1 MAQYDINLREY
12 WRVLRKRKLVVL
24 LITFLLGLFS
34 TSFAILKKPAPVYT
48 TVCLIEIQKSPVL
61 EGLYTNNSGWSDTDN
76 IATQMTVIKSYAVF
90 QSVAE
95 QMGLIP
101 KQDLQGDRQLKGTSV
116 LIIEDLQS
124 KIEIIREKYSSILQ
138 IKAKDSSPAFAQKL
152 ANTIA
157 FTYRD
162 LHAQQQMQ
170 RNVEALKYIEG
181 QQKEVREKL
190 HEAEEEFNRF
200 SKENELVSID
210 LQSEKLL
217 ARNQEIQNEIRK
229 LSQQKAELGDIA
241 LRLNRFVSD
250 PSLPERDFYSAKAE
264 IRYQALHETLVS
276 LVLKRDTLLK
286 EYTPKHPEVV
296 AIRDEIVETARKMA
310 LTLQQQVR
318 SLEKA
323 EIEITEEA
331 RVIDGKTKVL
341 LDKKLEY
348 NRLKRGVEL
357 YTEMIA
363 LLERKNQE
371 AMIRRAEKPET
382 VNIVKP
388 ALLPAKPIN
397 SPSTTLN
404 GIMGVLIGLVLGLVV
419 AFIVE
424 TFDTS
429 LGAIEDVEQTLGTQV
444 LGVIPQTDVKDVHA
458 GLTEKLRGKPGPH
471 SLKQA
476 VNLIS
481 HFAPDSIMAE
491 SFRALGTNIE
501 FKDMEKRLKTIV
513 VTSSSPQEGKTL
525 VAANLALIM
534 AQAGKKTLLIGSDL
548 RKPSMGKMFGLDSSP
563 GLTEVLLGNCH
574 WRDTVRTVVDLVLG
588 EVTFE
593 EVILAPG
600 LDNLH
605 LITSGSVPRNPATL
619 VDSLRFMDFVD
630 EAKKEY
636 DLLIFDT
643 PPILSATGAVIIGIK
658 VDGVLLVYRIGAVSR
673 LLLRRAANQ
682 LGQVKGHVLGVI
694 LNGMR
699 PDLSPDFEDYKHY
712 KYYYSYGEEEKS
724 KRYRKKTSLFPWL
737 ESRRKSSESAEDG
750 QPSPKEETAP
760 AQKKKWSSL
769 MRVALIISASGLLV
783 GSLLYQNEVVSPPGY
798 SEAKEHA
805 SKVTGRPLPP
815 QKRTNSNPSER
826 QPVQK
831 EGSLTVEGEVEPSVQ
846 ERPVIPSSKPAPPIP
861 PQAAPVPST
870 TTQAANKGKKAVSVK
885 ENLVHPYSVYLGSVP
900 NPELARKG
908 VSEFTK
914 KGISPYAVKLELS
927 KGVWYRIYAGAY
939 AEQRAGTKLIREN
952 KIRDAKVIKTPW
964 ANLIGVYSSSA
975 EVQRITKRLHDLDY
989 FPYVVKSPD
998 GTKRLYVGAFYEK
1011 LRAERLHQ
1019 ELTAMGVETQV
1030 VER

>member
-12 WRVLRKRKLVVL
+12 WRVLKKRKLVIL
-24 LITFLLGLFS
+24 LITLLLGLFS
-34 TSFAILKKPAPVYT
+34 TSFAILKKPAPLYT
-48 TVCLIEIQKSPVL
+48 TVCLIEIQKFPVL
-61 EGLYTNNSGWSDTDN
+61 EGLYTKNFMWSEVDD
-76 IATQMTVIKSYAVF
+76 IETQMTVIKSYAVF
-90 QSVAE
+90 QRVAE
-95 QMGLIP
+95 KMGLIP
-101 KQDLQGDRQLKGTSV
+101 KQDLHGDRQLKSSSV

-124 KIEIIREKYSSILQ
+124 KVDITREKSSSILQ
-138 IKAKDSSPAFAQKL
+138 INVKDSNPAFAQKL

-157 FTYRD
+157 LTYRD
-162 LHAQQQMQ
+162 LHAEQQMQ
-170 RNVEALKYIEG
+170 RTTEALKYIDE
-181 QQKEVREKL
+181 QQKDVREKL

-200 SKENELVSID
+200 SKENELISID
-210 LQSEKLL
+210 FQSEKLL
-217 ARNQEIQNEIRK
+217 SRSQEIQNEIRK
-229 LSQQKAELGDIA
+229 FSQQKAEFNEIA
-241 LRLNRFVSD
+241 HRLNRFIAD
-250 PSLPERDFYSAKAE
+250 PSISERDFYSSKAE
-264 IRYQALHETLVS
+264 ARYQTLHEAFVS

-286 EYTPKHPEVV
+286 EYTSKHPEVV
-296 AIRDEIVETARKMA
+296 AIRDEIVENARKMA

-318 SLEKA
+318 NLEKA
-323 EIEITEEA
+323 EIEIAEEA
-331 RVIDGKTKVL
+331 RAIENKTKVL

-348 NRLKRGVEL
+348 NRLKRKVEL

-371 AMIRRAEKPET
+371 AMIRRSEKPET

-388 ALLPAKPIN
+388 ALLPTNAIN
-397 SPSTTLN
+397 APSTAVN
-404 GIMGVLIGLVLGLVV
+404 GIMGVLIGLILGLVV

-458 GLTEKLRGKPGPH
+458 SLTEKLHGKPSPH

-513 VTSSSPQEGKTL
+513 ITSSSPQEGKTL
-525 VAANLALIM
+525 VAANLALNM

-548 RKPSMGKMFGLDSSP
+548 RKPSIGKLFGIESTP

-574 WRDTVRTVVDLVLG
+574 WHDTVRTVVDLVLG

-619 VDSLRFMDFVD
+619 VDSIRFTEFIN

-643 PPILSATGAVIIGIK
+643 PPILSATDAVIIGTK

-682 LGQVKGHVLGVI
+682 LEQVKGHVLGVI

-724 KRYRKKTSLFPWL
+724 KRHRKKNRLLPWL
-737 ESRRKSSESAEDG
+737 EMRRKSPEPTEDG
-750 QPSPKEETAP
+750 QNPTEGETAP
-760 AQKKKWSSL
+760 AEKKKWSSIL
-769 MRVALIISASGLLV
+769 RIGLILGAGGLLI
-783 GSLLYQNEVVSPPGY
+783 GALLYQNEVINPPRY
-798 SEAKEHA
+798 SEAKELA
-805 SKVTGRPLPP
+805 NKVEQKTLPSE
-815 QKRTNSNPSER
+815 KSVNSSPSER
-826 QPVQK
+826 QPVQEK
-831 EGSLTVEGEVEPSVQ
+831 ERPLAESKANYKVHEKPVTLSSRSDPSVK
-846 ERPVIPSSKPAPPIP
+846 PMTVPSSPPAAI
-861 PQAAPVPST
+861 T
-870 TTQAANKGKKAVSVK
+870 TKNAENPVSVK
-885 ENLVHPYSVYLGSVP
+885 DSSVHPYSLYLGSVP
-900 NPELARKG
+900 NPELAKRG
-908 VSEFTK
+908 VLQYMK
-914 KGISPYAVKLELS
+914 KGISSYAVKLELS

-939 AEQRAGTKLIREN
+939 GDQHEGEKLIRE
-952 KIRDAKVIKTPW
+952 KKLRDAKVVKTPW
-964 ANLIGVYSSSA
+964 ANLIGVYSSSG
-975 EVQRITKRLHDLDY
+975 EVESRAKHLRDLDY
-989 FPYVVKSPD
+989 FPYVVKCRD

-1011 LRAERLHQ
+1011 ERAEGLHE
-1019 ELTAMGVETQV
+1019 ELKAKGIDAQTVK
-1030 VER
+1030 R

>member
-12 WRVLRKRKLVVL
+12 WRILKKRKLVIL
-24 LITFLLGLFS
+24 LITLLLGLFS
-34 TSFAILKKPAPVYT
+34 TSFAILKKPDPLYT
-48 TVCLIEIQKSPVL
+48 TVCLIEIQKSPVI
-61 EGLYTNNSGWSDTDN
+61 EGMYTNNSNWSEADN
-76 IATQMTVIKSYAVF
+76 IATQMSVIKSYAVF
-90 QSVAE
+90 QRVAE
-95 QMGLIP
+95 KMGLIP
-101 KQDLQGDRQLKGTSV
+101 KQDLQGDRQLKSSTV

-124 KIEIIREKYSSILQ
+124 KIDITREKYSSILQ

-157 FTYRD
+157 LTYGD
-162 LHAQQQMQ
+162 LHAEQQMQ
-170 RNVEALKYIEG
+170 RNTEALKYIDG
-181 QQKEVREKL
+181 QQKDVREKL
-190 HEAEEEFNRF
+190 HEAEDEFNRF
-200 SKENELVSID
+200 SKENELISID

-217 ARNQEIQNEIRK
+217 SRTQEIQNEIRK
-229 LSQQKAELGDIA
+229 SSQQKAELSDIA
-241 LRLNRFVSD
+241 HRLNRFISD
-250 PSLPERDFYSAKAE
+250 PSISERDFYSAKAE
-264 IRYQALHETLVS
+264 ARYQALHETFVS
-276 LVLKRDTLLK
+276 LVLRRDTLLK
-286 EYTPKHPEVV
+286 EYTPKHPEVA
-296 AIRDEIVETARKMA
+296 AIRDEILENARKMA

-318 SLEKA
+318 NLEKA
-323 EIEITEEA
+323 EIEIAEEA
-331 RVIDGKTKVL
+331 RAIENKTKGL

-348 NRLKRGVEL
+348 NRLKRKVEL

-388 ALLPAKPIN
+388 ALLPTKAIN
-397 SPSTTLN
+397 TPSTAVN
-404 GIMGVLIGLVLGLVV
+404 GIMGVVIGMVLGLVV

-458 GLTEKLRGKPGPH
+458 GLTEKLHGKPSAH

-513 VTSSSPQEGKTL
+513 ITSSSPQEGKTL
-525 VAANLALIM
+525 VAANLALNM
-534 AQAGKKTLLIGSDL
+534 AQAGKKTLLVGSDL
-548 RKPSMGKMFGLDSSP
+548 RKPSIGKLFGIESTP
-563 GLTEVLLGNCH
+563 GLTEVLLGNCNWH
-574 WRDTVRTVVDLVLG
+574 DTVRTVVDLVLG

-619 VDSLRFMDFVD
+619 VDSIRFTEFIN

-643 PPILSATGAVIIGIK
+643 PPILSATDAVIIGTK

-682 LGQVKGHVLGVI
+682 LEQVKGHVLGVI

-712 KYYYSYGEEEKS
+712 KYYYSYGEEEKQ
-724 KRYRKKTSLFPWL
+724 KRHRKKNSLLPWL
-737 ESRRKSSESAEDG
+737 EMRRESPEPPEDG
-750 QPSPKEETAP
+750 QNPGKGERAP
-760 AQKKKWSSL
+760 AEKRKWSSIL
-769 MRVALIISASGLLV
+769 RIGLILAAGGLLI
-783 GSLLYQNEVVSPPGY
+783 GALLYQNEAVGPPGY
-798 SEAKEHA
+798 LEAKGHIN
-805 SKVTGRPLPP
+805 KVEQKPLRSE
-815 QKRTNSNPSER
+815 KSVDTNPSER

-831 EGSLTVEGEVEPSVQ
+831 KESPATVSKVEYQVDEKPVTLSSRSDPSVTTMT
-846 ERPVIPSSKPAPPIP
+846 VPSSTPAATGKANAEKP
-861 PQAAPVPST
+861 
-870 TTQAANKGKKAVSVK
+870 VSLK
-885 ENLVHPYSVYLGSVP
+885 DSSIHPYSLYLGSVP
-900 NPELARKG
+900 NPELAKRG
-908 VSEFTK
+908 VMQSRK
-914 KGISPYAVKLELS
+914 KGISAYAVKLELS
-927 KGVWYRIYAGAY
+927 NGVWYRIYAGAF
-939 AEQRAGTKLIREN
+939 AEQNEGEKLIRE
-952 KIRDAKVIKTPW
+952 KKLRDAKVVKTPW
-964 ANLIGVYSSSA
+964 ANLIGVYSSSG
-975 EVQRITKRLHDLDY
+975 EVESRAKHLRDLDY
-989 FPYVVKSPD
+989 FPYVVKCRD
-998 GTKRLYVGAFYEK
+998 GTKRLYVGAFYDKE
-1011 LRAERLHQ
+1011 RAEGLYE
-1019 ELTAMGVETQV
+1019 ELKARDIDTQTV
-1030 VER
+1030 QR